1 MDSRLKRNREEVF
14 EYLGGGPVAKDLSRA
29 VVVLTHD
36 ALDSV
41 CRHGLEVCCCWQV
54 AAHAADGVLDAALL
68 PWLVRVAEVGG
79 QGEGLCKT
87 VMAGKLATVVEGDG
101 GTQRLGQG
109 SEEGDELAR
118 DAIGGLVGDPLDD
131 GVAGP
136 ALMEDEQG
144 SIVFAEQHEVGL
156 PMSRGLP
163 RGHLGRTF
171 GDGNSLFDQSAKAA
185 ARSREMAA
193 SMFVTG
199 QEPIPGWVR
208 LTCPVIDE
216 TVDGLV
222 ADDRATLFARQP
234 AGDLLGRQSHSK
246 ALLDVGRKVRLA
258 RQLEAGIPSQ
268 QHLGR
273 C

>member
-1 MDSRLKRNREEVF
+1 MDSRLKRNSEEVF
-14 EYLGGGPVAKDLSRA
+14 EYLGRCPVAKDLSRN
-29 VVVLTHD
+29 VVVSAHD
-36 ALDSV
+36 DLDPV
-41 CRHGLEVCCCWQV
+41 CWNGFEICGAGQV
-54 AAHAADGVLDAALL
+54 AAHAADSVLDAALL
-68 PWLVRVAEVGG
+68 PWLVRVAEVSG
-79 QGEGLCKT
+79 QAEGLRKT
-87 VMAGKLATVVEGDG
+87 VMAGKLTTVVEGDG
-101 GTQRLGQG
+101 GAQRLGQG
-109 SEEGDELAR
+109 TEEGDEFAG

-136 ALMEDEQG
+136 TLMEDEQG

-171 GDGNSLFDQSAKAA
+171 GDGNPLFDQSAKAA
-185 ARSREMAA
+185 TRSLETAT
-193 SMFVTG
+193 SVFVTG

-208 LTCPVIDE
+208 LACPVIDE

-234 AGDLLGRQSHSK
+234 AGDLLGRQSHRK

-258 RQLEAGIPSQ
+258 RQLEAGIPLSSS
-268 QHLGR
+268 GS
-273 C
+273 